1 MDKTVEL
8 LQRQLERERLARK
21 QAEAILELKS
31 LELFRSNQ
39 ELLRLNN
46 SLEEEVKKRT
56 EELVEEKKQLNHLIE
71 SYPLPLLLVSKK
83 DLSIVDVNQF
93 GLQVFQVEQ
102 KSIIGL
108 KYDKWALKVKNS
120 NIFSKSKVDGE
131 RKIKINDE
139 YIYFQAHTTEIKF
152 RNQELYLINLY
163 DLTEQKKI
171 FEDFSEN
178 QRAYRE
184 LVENVS
190 DIIFRADKNGR
201 FTFVNQTAIHI
212 TGYSNEELVG
222 SHFNLFVRED
232 FQSKLIGFYRFQ
244 FENNVQSTYI
254 EFPIITKSKKEIW
267 IGQTV
272 NIHNLD
278 SGEKEIIALS
288 RDITDRKKA
297 EKALILSEDKYR
309 SIIENLELGL
319 LEVDKQGKI
328 VRAYPQFCL
337 LTGYDPDELKGK
349 DALEIFAD
357 EAGKKIIAAESEK
370 RKKGIPSVYELEL
383 IRKDKSKVWVLISG
397 APFYNEK
404 NEIAGTVGIHVDIS
418 ERKRMEAELI
428 SAKEIAE
435 NSLKSKDLFV
445 ANMSH
450 EIRTPLNAI
459 LGMSQLLQN
468 SGLTDRQHK
477 YVEAIHTSSENLLTI
492 VNDLLDFAKIESG
505 KMELDI
511 ASNNLYKIIQ
521 NVIQLWNLKIDQ
533 KGLTFIKDFD
543 IPEKAFYLF
552 DSTRLFGILNN
563 LIHNALKFT
572 THGYISIQVSIEK
585 SNQDEDEIKFSIEDT
600 GIGIS
605 NEKQE
610 LIFESFIQ
618 AENTTSRN
626 FGGTGLGLAI
636 VKQLVEKMNGKIEV
650 ISELNVGSTFS
661 FTIPLK
667 KCSSPLEI
675 KEKKI
680 ASGFLKNKTVL
691 LVEDN
696 EINRFMAQTIL
707 ESWEML
713 VFTAE
718 NGAAAVEFLN
728 SKSVDVILMDMQMP
742 VLDGVQATWM
752 IRNKLKVSIPIIAL
766 TANASQSEK
775 EKCLNAGMNLYLSK
789 PYKQEE
795 LLEVFAEIFNHE
807 VEIVLSENNV
817 DFIQKEHSLV
827 DLTLLIQNT
836 NNDLVFMKK
845 MIQLVITETT
855 KKASEIEQLSK
866 DKNFDGIKRIAHSMK
881 PSLDH
886 VSVKEIRTLVREVE
900 SFPKPEIPESLL
912 KHLVT
917 LLHLLVD
924 QLKEVQN

>member
-1 MDKTVEL
+1 MDKTIEL
-8 LQRQLERERLARK
+8 LKRQLERERQARK
-21 QAEAILELKS
+21 QAEGILELKS

-46 SLEEEVKKRT
+46 SLEEEVKNRT
-56 EELVEEKKQLNHLIE
+56 EELEEEKIQLNHLIE

-83 DLSIVDVNQF
+83 DLTIIDVNQF
-93 GLQVFQVEQ
+93 GLQVFQSHQ
-102 KSIIGL
+102 NSIIGL

-120 NIFSKSKVDGE
+120 NIASKSKVDGE
-131 RKIKINDE
+131 RKIRINDTE
-139 YIYFQAHTTEIKF
+139 VFFQAHTTEIKF
-152 RNQELYLINLY
+152 RNEDLYLINLY
-163 DLTEQKKI
+163 DLTEQKTI
-171 FEDFSEN
+171 FANFSEN

-190 DIIFRADKNGR
+190 DIIFRADKYGR

-212 TGYSNEELVG
+212 TGFSNEELIG

-244 FENNVQSTYI
+244 FENDVQSTYI
-254 EFPIITKSKKEIW
+254 EFPIITKSGQELW

-272 NIHNLD
+272 NIHNLN

-319 LEVDKQGKI
+319 LEVDKQGII

-337 LTGYDPDELKGK
+337 LTGYKPEELKGK
-349 DALEIFAD
+349 NALEIFVD
-357 EAGKKIIAAESEK
+357 EAGKNIIISESEK
-370 RKKGIPSVYELEL
+370 RKKGIPSVYEIEL

-418 ERKRMEAELI
+418 ERKRLESELI

-435 NSLKSKDLFV
+435 NSLKSKDIFV

-477 YVEAIHTSSENLLTI
+477 YVDAIHTSSENLLTI
-492 VNDLLDFAKIESG
+492 VNDLLDFAKMESG

-511 ASNNLYKIIQ
+511 APNNLHKIIQ

-543 IPEKAFYLF
+543 IPEKAYYLF

-572 THGYISIQVSIEK
+572 SQGYISLQVSIEK
-585 SNQDEDEIKFSIEDT
+585 LNQEEDEIHFSIEDT

-610 LIFESFIQ
+610 IIFESFIQ
-618 AENTTSRN
+618 AENSTSRN

-636 VKQLVEKMNGKIEV
+636 VKELIDIMNGKIEV
-650 ISELNVGSTFS
+650 YSELNQGSTFS
-661 FTIPLK
+661 FSIPLK
-667 KCSSPLEI
+667 KCISPAEI
-675 KEKKI
+675 KEKSI
-680 ASGFLKNKTVL
+680 QSDFLKNKTVL

-707 ESWEML
+707 ESWDMQ
-713 VFTAE
+713 VFIAE
-718 NGAAAVEFLN
+718 NGAIAVEFLTTD
-728 SKSVDVILMDMQMP
+728 SVDVVLMDMQMP
-742 VLDGVQATWM
+742 ILDGVQATWM
-752 IRNKLKVSIPIIAL
+752 IRNKLKLKVPIIAL
-766 TANASQSEK
+766 TANASQTEK

-795 LLEVFAEIFNHE
+795 LLEVFAETFEDKIEYITVSNQNNLQE
-807 VEIVLSENNV
+807 NSLSY
-817 DFIQKEHSLV
+817 V
-827 DLTLLIQNT
+827 DLSLLVQNT
-836 NNDLVFMKK
+836 NSDKAFMEK
-845 MIQLVITETT
+845 MLKLVISETE
-855 KKASEIEQLSK
+855 KKSAEIKELLIN
-866 DKNFDGIKRIAHSMK
+866 KNYDVIKRIAHSMK

-886 VSVKEIRTLVREVE
+886 VSVKEIRNLVREVE
-900 SFPKPEIPESLL
+900 SFPKAEIPESLVNS
-912 KHLVT
+912 LVR
-917 LLHLLVD
+917 LFDQLVE
-924 QLKEVQN
+924 QLKEVRI

>member
-1 MDKTVEL
+1 MDNTIEL
-8 LQRQLERERLARK
+8 LKRQLERERLARK

-56 EELVEEKKQLNHLIE
+56 EELEEEKKQLNHLIE
-71 SYPLPLLLVSKK
+71 NYPLPLLLVSKK

-93 GLQVFQVEQ
+93 GLQIFKDEQ

-108 KYDKWALKVKNS
+108 KYDKWAKKVKDS

-131 RKIKINDE
+131 RKINIKGEDV
-139 YIYFQAHTTEIKF
+139 YFQAHTTQIKF

-171 FEDFSEN
+171 FENFSEN
-178 QRAYRE
+178 QRAYQE

-190 DIIFRADKNGR
+190 DIIFKANKYGR

-212 TGYSNEELVG
+212 TGYSNEELIG

-232 FQSKLIGFYRFQ
+232 FQSKLVGFYRFQ

-254 EFPIITKSKKEIW
+254 EFPILTKEHKELW

-272 NIHNLD
+272 NLHTLD

-349 DALEIFAD
+349 SAIDIFVDD
-357 EAGKKIIAAESEK
+357 EGRKIIFAESEK
-370 RKKGIPSVYELEL
+370 RKKGIPSVYEVEL

-418 ERKRMEAELI
+418 ARKRLESELI

-511 ASNNLYKIIQ
+511 AKNNLFKIIQ

-572 THGYISIQVSIEK
+572 SEGYISIQVLIEK
-585 SNQDEDEIKFSIEDT
+585 SNQEEDEIKFSIEDT

-618 AENTTSRN
+618 AENSTSRN

-650 ISELNVGSTFS
+650 FSELNKGSTFS
-661 FTIPLK
+661 FTLPLK
-667 KCSSPLEI
+667 KCNSPLEI

-680 ASGFLKNKTVL
+680 PSEFLKNKTVL

-707 ESWEML
+707 ESWEMR

-718 NGAAAVEFLN
+718 NGAEAVEFLK
-728 SKSVDVILMDMQMP
+728 SSSVDVILMDMQMP
-742 VLDGVQATWM
+742 ILDGVQATWM
-752 IRNKLKVSIPIIAL
+752 IRNKLNVSIPIIAL

-795 LLEVFAEIFNHE
+795 LLEVFAEIFDQE
-807 VEIVLSENNV
+807 VEIVLIEEQVNL
-817 DFIQKEHSLV
+817 DKKEHSLV
-827 DLTLLIQNT
+827 DLTLLVQNT

-845 MIQLVITETT
+845 MIQLVISETT
-855 KKASEIEQLSK
+855 KKANEIELLLK
-866 DKNFDGIKRIAHSMK
+866 DGNFDGIRRIAHSMK

-886 VSVKEIRTLVREVE
+886 VSVKEIRNLVREVE
-900 SFPKPEIPESLL
+900 SFPKEKIPESLL
-912 KHLVT
+912 KQLVS
-917 LLHLLVD
+917 LLNLLVD
-924 QLKEVQN
+924 QLKEVQL